1 MRFGVDLHL
10 LGGVEGLQYPLF
22 EVTGPKH
29 SPANRVVRAG
39 VTLAVPSAG
48 QRGWHW
54 EPWLFPILP
63 C

>member
-10 LGGVEGLQYPLF
+10 LGGSEGLLYTLF

-29 SPANRVVRAG
+29 SPANRVARAG
-39 VTLAVPSAG
+39 VTLAVPGAG
-48 QRGWHW
+48 QRGWHS
-54 EPWLFPILP
+54 ESSLFPILS